1 MIKDLYSRL
10 KIEQSNSIGTAALIV
25 AFFGITSRLLGLI
38 RDRILAAHY
47 GAGDVLDIYYA
58 AFRIP
63 DLIFELIIVGSLA
76 AAFVPRFSMLIVGDD
91 YKRAWRCANDL
102 LLTLLGA
109 LGILSLLGFIF
120 APFLIHLI
128 VPGFGEEKI
137 AETTKFARLMFL
149 SPLFL
154 TISALLGSIL
164 VSMKKFILYA
174 SAPLL
179 YNIGIIFGIVFIA
192 PSIGPIGLA
201 WGVVLGAILHFI
213 IHVFAAYKVGFTFEA
228 PKQLPYKNKDVQNIL
243 SSMVPRVFGSASNQI
258 SLLMTTFSA
267 SLLSSGALTIFT
279 FAYNIQSVILG
290 IVGVSFAL
298 AAFPTLSAAHAAGK
312 DEYFSEVFVRTLRR
326 ILYYAIP
333 LSVLF
338 WVLRAQI
345 IRLVYGAGNFDKVDT
360 AFTISVLGILLI
372 SLFAQCITPLL
383 ARAFYAMHDT
393 KTPLY
398 AALFAQVVNLIVLY
412 NLFMREFRIEAIAI
426 AFTVAA
432 MTNAFV
438 LLVFL
443 KWHLPQLPYR
453 DTFFNLGKITIA
465 AFFSGGVA
473 HMTKNFIGTFFEP
486 QIYVWQYLVQF
497 GVTFTVG
504 ITMFLGLSAL
514 FKLKEFETIKK
525 NIFLRLFGRP
535 IVAAEE
541 QHQGTVTH

>member
-1 MIKDLYSRL
+1 MIKNLYSRL

-25 AFFGITSRLLGLI
+25 AFFGIASRLLGLI

-76 AAFVPRFSMLIVGDD
+76 AAFVPRFSKLIVGDD

-102 LLTLLGA
+102 LLVLLGA
-109 LGILSLLGFIF
+109 LGVLSLLGFIF

-179 YNIGIIFGIVFIA
+179 YNVGIIFGIVFFA
-192 PSIGPIGLA
+192 PNMGPIGLA

-213 IHVFAAYKVGFTFEA
+213 VHVYAAYKAGFTFTRPTA
-228 PKQLPYKNKDVQNIL
+228 LPYKNKDVQSIL
-243 SSMVPRVFGSASNQI
+243 SSMVPRIFGSASNQI
-258 SLLMTTFSA
+258 SLLMTTFTA
-267 SLLSSGALTIFT
+267 SLLSAGALTIFT
-279 FAYNIQSVILG
+279 FAYNIQGVILG

-360 AFTISVLGILLI
+360 AFTISVLGILLV

-398 AALFAQVVNLIVLY
+398 AALFAQAVNLIVLY
-412 NLFMREFRIEAIAI
+412 NLFQEYRLQAIAI

-432 MTNAFV
+432 ITNALV
-438 LLVFL
+438 LLIFL
-443 KWHLPQLPYR
+443 KWRLPHLPYR

-473 HMTKNFIGTFFEP
+473 HMTKNFVGTFFEP

-504 ITMFLGLSAL
+504 IMMFLGLSAL

-525 NIFLRLFGRP
+525 NIFLKLFGRP